1 MKAYRLAAW
10 PDLPHHYQR
19 TAHRRMLGEM
29 SQRHVTLAQL
39 ARRSGLQREQV
50 RDFVEMLETRE
61 LLSMREASVLD
72 RIAEPM
78 RRLVGWWG
86 RSWR

>member
-10 PDLPHHYQR
+10 PDLPRHYQR

-29 SQRHVTLAQL
+29 SQRHVTLSQL

-50 RDFVEMLETRE
+50 RAFLEMLETRG
-61 LLSMREASVLD
+61 LLSMRDASVLD
-72 RIAEPM
+72 RLAEPL
-78 RRLVGWWG
+78 RRVLSRWNRG
-86 RSWR
+86 